1 MRLLPSSVLGRFF
14 VLTFLWLPVWFAFW
28 YHAAGVILMPSV
40 WISQWFLNL
49 VHPGLIENVE
59 GLARELSF
67 VTGFEVEVPGAPA
80 GAMGQ
85 IIVNVNALI
94 YTWNLP
100 VLLALLFA
108 ADERFFSYG
117 KLAIAYFGL
126 MPLHV
131 WGVSFEVL
139 KTLSLQSGPEVQAEL
154 GFSTWQMELIGLGY
168 QFGYLMLP
176 VIGAATLWIAMNRR
190 LVLILLE
197 RPRFAAPRNQ
207 ETDPEDR

>member
-1 MRLLPSSVLGRFF
+1 
-14 VLTFLWLPVWFAFW
+14 
-28 YHAAGVILMPSV
+28 MPSV
-40 WISQWFLNL
+40 WISQWILNL

-117 KLAIAYFGL
+117 KLALAYFGL
-126 MPLHV
+126 MPLHI

-154 GFSTWQMELIGLGY
+154 GFATWQMELIGLGY

-197 RPRFAAPRNQ
+197 RPSFAAPKKR
-207 ETDPEDR
+207 EMGPEDR